1 MDITRK
7 RIINPQRYLYALHP
21 GDKFYIAVPLA
32 EEDYPRLQFYGLL
45 PDSPA
50 RIPIPRRAATT
61 LNANGKWKVLRD
73 LPKEKRSFE
82 HDYHIV
88 DWHGNVQ
95 AAGKAGK
102 KFIPVSFPDGRTG
115 FLKHDE
121 CRELSEWASTP
132 VNMNKIIQ
140 TAKGMMGTTYLWG
153 GTSVKSADC
162 SGFVKT
168 AYFSAGI
175 ILSRDASQQALT
187 GDIMPAEQWDE
198 CQTGDLLFFGNA
210 PGKVS
215 HVALYLNDGKYIHS
229 SGQVKI
235 NSIDSADTDYYA
247 IPLLGIS
254 RVVNKIGTPGIT
266 AVKRHPWYF
275 EQK

>member
-88 DWHGNVQ
+88 DWHGN
-95 AAGKAGK
+95 
-102 KFIPVSFPDGRTG
+102 D
-115 FLKHDE
+115 H
-121 CRELSEWASTP
+121 
-132 VNMNKIIQ
+132 
-140 TAKGMMGTTYLWG
+140 Y
-153 GTSVKSADC
+153 GTSS
-162 SGFVKT
+162 
-168 AYFSAGI
+168 
-175 ILSRDASQQALT
+175 
-187 GDIMPAEQWDE
+187 P
-198 CQTGDLLFFGNA
+198 
-210 PGKVS
+210 
-215 HVALYLNDGKYIHS
+215 
-229 SGQVKI
+229 
-235 NSIDSADTDYYA
+235 
-247 IPLLGIS
+247 
-254 RVVNKIGTPGIT
+254 
-266 AVKRHPWYF
+266 
-275 EQK
+275 

>member
-1 MDITRK
+1 MSIPDCK
-7 RIINPQRYLYALHP
+7 AMYMPPQIKMPKPCLTSYR
-21 GDKFYIAVPLA
+21 AVFCKPQ
-32 EEDYPRLQFYGLL
+32 E
-45 PDSPA
+45 
-50 RIPIPRRAATT
+50 RR
-61 LNANGKWKVLRD
+61 GK
-73 LPKEKRSFE
+73 
-82 HDYHIV
+82 
-88 DWHGNVQ
+88 
-95 AAGKAGK
+95 
-102 KFIPVSFPDGRTG
+102 T
-115 FLKHDE
+115 
-121 CRELSEWASTP
+121 
-132 VNMNKIIQ
+132 
-140 TAKGMMGTTYLWG
+140 
-153 GTSVKSADC
+153 
-162 SGFVKT
+162 
-168 AYFSAGI
+168 
-175 ILSRDASQQALT
+175 SQQALT

-235 NSIDSADTDYYA
+235 NSIDARDTDYYA